1 MSNMDKRR
9 EIIDTGIE
17 LLEEK
22 LVARTWGNI
31 SARIDADNYLI
42 TPSGLDYTSMREEDI
57 VSVNIKTGEY
67 TGINRPS
74 GEKGVHSAA
83 YEVFDDVNFVVHTH
97 QTYATAVSLAGFDS
111 LEATAVSPAGSELFE
126 TSAGSPAGSDSFDIT
141 EEEIEKLGGI
151 ALAEY
156 GLPGTKEITNACK
169 SALLTGA
176 HTVLMIHHGVLVLG
190 KDKDE
195 AMLRVKLLEEICERN
210 VTRILDTIYN
220 KKPAGNE
227 NQPTNSLHNK
237 ATNSNNKIDSNNE
250 TRVESTININNI
262 NNSLH
267 NSDGEINKII
277 NNDTVFDRKYNE
289 IITSKELVELSL
301 AESEIISQLDDVS
314 QMIGTKIVT
323 VDSIDEAYKLNDNAV
338 LIKGVGALVKAEN
351 KDDLEALKV
360 LMNKMAIVKLYTK
373 AKNVKAEI
381 SIEESDFMHYDY
393 VTRYSKQNIKNS

>member
-9 EIIDTGIE
+9 EIIDTGIG

-42 TPSGLDYTSMREEDI
+42 TPSGLDYTSMKEEDI

-111 LEATAVSPAGSELFE
+111 LEATAGSPTGSESFE
-126 TSAGSPAGSDSFDIT
+126 TSAGSTAGSELFDIT

-190 KDKDE
+190 KDKEE
-195 AMLRVKLLEEICERN
+195 AMKRVKLLESICERN
-210 VTRILDTIYN
+210 VKRVIKDNTLNNYLKALNTCPED
-220 KKPAGNE
+220 
-227 NQPTNSLHNK
+227 NSSYRYCEVLTDK
-237 ATNSNNKIDSNNE
+237 ALIALSNSE
-250 TRVESTININNI
+250 T
-262 NNSLH
+262 
-267 NSDGEINKII
+267 EI
-277 NNDTVFDRKYNE
+277 F
-289 IITSKELVELSL
+289 
-301 AESEIISQLDDVS
+301 SQLDDVS

-323 VDSIDEAYKLNDNAV
+323 VDSLDKALKLNDNAV
-338 LIKGVGALVKAEN
+338 LIKGVGALIKAEN

-393 VTRYSKQNIKNS
+393 VNRYSLQNNKNRKI

>member
-111 LEATAVSPAGSELFE
+111 LEATAGSPAGSESFE
-126 TSAGSPAGSDSFDIT
+126 TSAGSTAGSDSFDIT

-190 KDKDE
+190 KDKEE
-195 AMLRVKLLEEICERN
+195 AMKRVKLLESICERN
-210 VTRILDTIYN
+210 VKRVIKDNTLNNYLKALNTCPED
-220 KKPAGNE
+220 
-227 NQPTNSLHNK
+227 NSSYRYCEVLTDK
-237 ATNSNNKIDSNNE
+237 ALIALSNSE
-250 TRVESTININNI
+250 T
-262 NNSLH
+262 
-267 NSDGEINKII
+267 EI
-277 NNDTVFDRKYNE
+277 F
-289 IITSKELVELSL
+289 
-301 AESEIISQLDDVS
+301 SQLDDVS

-323 VDSIDEAYKLNDNAV
+323 VDSLDKALKLSDNAV
-338 LIKGVGALVKAEN
+338 LIKGVGALIKAEN

-393 VTRYSKQNIKNS
+393 VNRYSLQNNKNRKI

>member
-111 LEATAVSPAGSELFE
+111 LEATAGSPAGSELFE
-126 TSAGSPAGSDSFDIT
+126 TSAGSPAGSESFDIT

-190 KDKDE
+190 KDKEE
-195 AMLRVKLLEEICERN
+195 AMKRVKLLESICERN
-210 VTRILDTIYN
+210 VKRVIKDNTLNNYLKALNTCPED
-220 KKPAGNE
+220 
-227 NQPTNSLHNK
+227 NSSYRYCEVLTDK
-237 ATNSNNKIDSNNE
+237 ALIALSNSE
-250 TRVESTININNI
+250 T
-262 NNSLH
+262 
-267 NSDGEINKII
+267 EI
-277 NNDTVFDRKYNE
+277 F
-289 IITSKELVELSL
+289 
-301 AESEIISQLDDVS
+301 SQLDDVS

-323 VDSIDEAYKLNDNAV
+323 VDSLDKALKLSDNAV
-338 LIKGVGALVKAEN
+338 LIKGVGALIKAEN

-393 VTRYSKQNIKNS
+393 VNRYSLQNNKNRKI

>member
-97 QTYATAVSLAGFDS
+97 QTYATAVSLAG
-111 LEATAVSPAGSELFE
+111 L
-126 TSAGSPAGSDSFDIT
+126 DSFDIT

-190 KDKDE
+190 KDKEE
-195 AMLRVKLLEEICERN
+195 AMKRVKLLESICERN
-210 VTRILDTIYN
+210 VKRVIKDNTLNNYLKALNTCPED
-220 KKPAGNE
+220 
-227 NQPTNSLHNK
+227 NSSYRYCEVLTDK
-237 ATNSNNKIDSNNE
+237 ALIALSNSE
-250 TRVESTININNI
+250 T
-262 NNSLH
+262 
-267 NSDGEINKII
+267 EI
-277 NNDTVFDRKYNE
+277 F
-289 IITSKELVELSL
+289 
-301 AESEIISQLDDVS
+301 SQLDDVS

-323 VDSIDEAYKLNDNAV
+323 VDSLDKALKLNDNAV
-338 LIKGVGALVKAEN
+338 LIKGVGALIKAEN

-393 VTRYSKQNIKNS
+393 VNRYSLQNNKNRKI

>member
-9 EIIDTGIE
+9 EIIDTGIG

-111 LEATAVSPAGSELFE
+111 LEATAGSTAGSELFE
-126 TSAGSPAGSDSFDIT
+126 TSAGSPAGSELFDIT

-190 KDKDE
+190 KDKEE
-195 AMLRVKLLEEICERN
+195 AMKRVKLLESICERN
-210 VTRILDTIYN
+210 VKRVIKDNTLNNYLKALNTCPED
-220 KKPAGNE
+220 
-227 NQPTNSLHNK
+227 NSSYRYCEVLTDK
-237 ATNSNNKIDSNNE
+237 ALIALSISE
-250 TRVESTININNI
+250 T
-262 NNSLH
+262 
-267 NSDGEINKII
+267 EI
-277 NNDTVFDRKYNE
+277 F
-289 IITSKELVELSL
+289 
-301 AESEIISQLDDVS
+301 SQLDDVS

-323 VDSIDEAYKLNDNAV
+323 VDSLDKALKLNDNAA
-338 LIKGVGALVKAEN
+338 LIKGVGALIKAEN
-351 KDDLEALKV
+351 KDDLESLKV

-393 VTRYSKQNIKNS
+393 VTRYSKQNIKNRKI

>member
-111 LEATAVSPAGSELFE
+111 LEATAGSTAGSELFE
-126 TSAGSPAGSDSFDIT
+126 TSAGSPAGSESFDIT

-190 KDKDE
+190 KDKEE
-195 AMLRVKLLEEICERN
+195 AMKRVKLLESICERN
-210 VTRILDTIYN
+210 VKRVIKDNTLNNYLKALGTCPED
-220 KKPAGNE
+220 
-227 NQPTNSLHNK
+227 NSSYRYCEVLTDK
-237 ATNSNNKIDSNNE
+237 ALIALSNSE
-250 TRVESTININNI
+250 T
-262 NNSLH
+262 
-267 NSDGEINKII
+267 EI
-277 NNDTVFDRKYNE
+277 F
-289 IITSKELVELSL
+289 
-301 AESEIISQLDDVS
+301 SQLDDVS

-323 VDSIDEAYKLNDNAV
+323 VDSLDKALKLSDNAV
-338 LIKGVGALVKAEN
+338 LIKGVGALIKAEN

-393 VTRYSKQNIKNS
+393 VTRYSKQNIKNRKI

>member
-111 LEATAVSPAGSELFE
+111 LEATAGSPTGSESFE
-126 TSAGSPAGSDSFDIT
+126 TSAGSTAGSELFDIT

-190 KDKDE
+190 KDKEE
-195 AMLRVKLLEEICERN
+195 AMKRVKLLESICERN
-210 VTRILDTIYN
+210 VKRVIKDNTLNNYLKASDTC
-220 KKPAGNE
+220 PE
-227 NQPTNSLHNK
+227 DNSSYRYCEVLTDK
-237 ATNSNNKIDSNNE
+237 ALIALSNSE
-250 TRVESTININNI
+250 T
-262 NNSLH
+262 
-267 NSDGEINKII
+267 EI
-277 NNDTVFDRKYNE
+277 F
-289 IITSKELVELSL
+289 
-301 AESEIISQLDDVS
+301 SQLDDVS

-323 VDSIDEAYKLNDNAV
+323 VDSLDKALKLSDNAV
-338 LIKGVGALVKAEN
+338 LIKGVGALIKAEN

-393 VTRYSKQNIKNS
+393 VNRYSLQNNKNRKI

>member
-111 LEATAVSPAGSELFE
+111 LEATA
-126 TSAGSPAGSDSFDIT
+126 GSPAGSDSFDIT

-190 KDKDE
+190 KDKEE
-195 AMLRVKLLEEICERN
+195 AMKRVKLLESICERN
-210 VTRILDTIYN
+210 VKRVIIDNTPHNHLEALDNYLKALNTC
-220 KKPAGNE
+220 PE
-227 NQPTNSLHNK
+227 DNSSYRYCEVLTDK
-237 ATNSNNKIDSNNE
+237 ALIALSNSE
-250 TRVESTININNI
+250 T
-262 NNSLH
+262 
-267 NSDGEINKII
+267 EI
-277 NNDTVFDRKYNE
+277 F
-289 IITSKELVELSL
+289 
-301 AESEIISQLDDVS
+301 SQLDDVS

-323 VDSIDEAYKLNDNAV
+323 VDSLDKALKLNDNAV
-338 LIKGVGALVKAEN
+338 LIKGVGALIKAEN

-393 VTRYSKQNIKNS
+393 VNRYSLQNNKNRKI

>member
-67 TGINRPS
+67 TGIIRPS

-97 QTYATAVSLAGFDS
+97 QTYATAVSLAGLDS
-111 LEATAVSPAGSELFE
+111 LEATAGSPAGSESFE
-126 TSAGSPAGSDSFDIT
+126 TSAGSPAGSESFDIT
-141 EEEIEKLGGI
+141 EGEIEKLGGI

-190 KDKDE
+190 KDKEE
-195 AMLRVKLLEEICERN
+195 AMKRVKLLESICERN
-210 VTRILDTIYN
+210 VKRVIKDNTLNNYLKALDIC
-220 KKPAGNE
+220 PE
-227 NQPTNSLHNK
+227 DNSSYRYCEVLTDK
-237 ATNSNNKIDSNNE
+237 ALIALSNSE
-250 TRVESTININNI
+250 T
-262 NNSLH
+262 
-267 NSDGEINKII
+267 EI
-277 NNDTVFDRKYNE
+277 F
-289 IITSKELVELSL
+289 
-301 AESEIISQLDDVS
+301 SQLDDVS

-323 VDSIDEAYKLNDNAV
+323 VDSLDKALKLSDNAV
-338 LIKGVGALVKAEN
+338 LIKGVGALIKAEN

-393 VTRYSKQNIKNS
+393 VTRYSKQNIKNRKI

>member
-9 EIIDTGIE
+9 EIIDTGIG

-111 LEATAVSPAGSELFE
+111 LEATAGSPAGSESFE

-190 KDKDE
+190 KDKEE
-195 AMLRVKLLEEICERN
+195 AMKRVKLLESICERN
-210 VTRILDTIYN
+210 VKRVIKDNTLNNYLKALNTCPED
-220 KKPAGNE
+220 
-227 NQPTNSLHNK
+227 NSSYRYCEVLTDK
-237 ATNSNNKIDSNNE
+237 ALIALSNSE
-250 TRVESTININNI
+250 T
-262 NNSLH
+262 
-267 NSDGEINKII
+267 EI
-277 NNDTVFDRKYNE
+277 F
-289 IITSKELVELSL
+289 
-301 AESEIISQLDDVS
+301 SQLDDVS

-323 VDSIDEAYKLNDNAV
+323 VDSLDKALKLSDNAV
-338 LIKGVGALVKAEN
+338 LIKGVGALIKAEN

-393 VTRYSKQNIKNS
+393 VNRYSLQNNKNRKI

>member
-31 SARIDADNYLI
+31 SARIAADNYLI

-111 LEATAVSPAGSELFE
+111 LEATAGSPTGSESFE
-126 TSAGSPAGSDSFDIT
+126 TSAGSTAGSELFDIT

-190 KDKDE
+190 KDKEE
-195 AMLRVKLLEEICERN
+195 AMKRVKLLESICERN
-210 VTRILDTIYN
+210 VKRVIKDNTLNNYLKVSDTC
-220 KKPAGNE
+220 PE
-227 NQPTNSLHNK
+227 DNSSYRYCEVLTDK
-237 ATNSNNKIDSNNE
+237 ALIALSNSE
-250 TRVESTININNI
+250 T
-262 NNSLH
+262 
-267 NSDGEINKII
+267 EI
-277 NNDTVFDRKYNE
+277 F
-289 IITSKELVELSL
+289 
-301 AESEIISQLDDVS
+301 SQLDDVS

-323 VDSIDEAYKLNDNAV
+323 VDSLDKALKLSDNAV
-338 LIKGVGALVKAEN
+338 LIKGVGALIKAEN

-393 VTRYSKQNIKNS
+393 VNRYSLQNNKNRKI

>member
-1 MSNMDKRR
+1 MSNMNKRR

-97 QTYATAVSLAGFDS
+97 QTYATAVSLAG
-111 LEATAVSPAGSELFE
+111 L
-126 TSAGSPAGSDSFDIT
+126 DSFDIT

-190 KDKDE
+190 KDKEE
-195 AMLRVKLLEEICERN
+195 AMKRVKLLESICERN
-210 VTRILDTIYN
+210 VKRVIKDNTLNNYLKALNTCPED
-220 KKPAGNE
+220 
-227 NQPTNSLHNK
+227 NSSYRYCEVLTDK
-237 ATNSNNKIDSNNE
+237 ALIALSNSE
-250 TRVESTININNI
+250 T
-262 NNSLH
+262 
-267 NSDGEINKII
+267 EI
-277 NNDTVFDRKYNE
+277 F
-289 IITSKELVELSL
+289 
-301 AESEIISQLDDVS
+301 SQLDDVS

-323 VDSIDEAYKLNDNAV
+323 VDSLDKALKLNDNAV
-338 LIKGVGALVKAEN
+338 LIKGVGALIKAEN

-393 VTRYSKQNIKNS
+393 VNRYSLQNNKNRKI

>member
-97 QTYATAVSLAGFDS
+97 QTYATAVSLAGLDSLEATAGSPAGSESFETTAVSLAGFDS
-111 LEATAVSPAGSELFE
+111 LEATAGSPAGSELFE
-126 TSAGSPAGSDSFDIT
+126 TSAGSPAGSESFDIT

-190 KDKDE
+190 KDKEE
-195 AMLRVKLLEEICERN
+195 AMKRVKLLESICERN
-210 VTRILDTIYN
+210 VKRVIKDNTLNNYLKALDTC
-220 KKPAGNE
+220 PE
-227 NQPTNSLHNK
+227 DNSSYRYCEVLTDK
-237 ATNSNNKIDSNNE
+237 ALIALSNSE
-250 TRVESTININNI
+250 T
-262 NNSLH
+262 
-267 NSDGEINKII
+267 EI
-277 NNDTVFDRKYNE
+277 F
-289 IITSKELVELSL
+289 
-301 AESEIISQLDDVS
+301 SQLDDVS

-323 VDSIDEAYKLNDNAV
+323 VDSLDKALKLSDNAV
-338 LIKGVGALVKAEN
+338 LIKGVGALIKAEN

-393 VTRYSKQNIKNS
+393 VNRYSLQNNKNRKI

>member
-111 LEATAVSPAGSELFE
+111 LEATAGSPAGSESFE
-126 TSAGSPAGSDSFDIT
+126 TSAVSPTGSESFDIT

-190 KDKDE
+190 KDKEE
-195 AMLRVKLLEEICERN
+195 AMKRVKLLESICERN
-210 VTRILDTIYN
+210 VKRVIKDNTLNNHSEALDNYLKALNTC
-220 KKPAGNE
+220 PEGNSSYRYCE
-227 NQPTNSLHNK
+227 VLTDKALIALSNS
-237 ATNSNNKIDSNNE
+237 E
-250 TRVESTININNI
+250 T
-262 NNSLH
+262 
-267 NSDGEINKII
+267 EI
-277 NNDTVFDRKYNE
+277 F
-289 IITSKELVELSL
+289 
-301 AESEIISQLDDVS
+301 SQLDDVS

-323 VDSIDEAYKLNDNAV
+323 VDSLDKALKLSDNAV
-338 LIKGVGALVKAEN
+338 LIKGVGALIKAEN

-393 VTRYSKQNIKNS
+393 VNRYSLQNNKNRKI

>member
-9 EIIDTGIE
+9 EIIDTGIR

-111 LEATAVSPAGSELFE
+111 L
-126 TSAGSPAGSDSFDIT
+126 DIT

-190 KDKDE
+190 KDKEE
-195 AMLRVKLLEEICERN
+195 AMKRVKLLESICERN
-210 VTRILDTIYN
+210 VKRVIIDNTPHNHLESLDNCLKALGTC
-220 KKPAGNE
+220 PE
-227 NQPTNSLHNK
+227 DNSSYRYCEVLTDK
-237 ATNSNNKIDSNNE
+237 ALIALSNSE
-250 TRVESTININNI
+250 T
-262 NNSLH
+262 
-267 NSDGEINKII
+267 EI
-277 NNDTVFDRKYNE
+277 F
-289 IITSKELVELSL
+289 
-301 AESEIISQLDDVS
+301 SQLDDVS

-323 VDSIDEAYKLNDNAV
+323 VDSLDKALKLSDNAV
-338 LIKGVGALVKAEN
+338 LIKGVGALIKAEN

-381 SIEESDFMHYDY
+381 STEESDFMHYDY
-393 VTRYSKQNIKNS
+393 VNRYSLQNNKNRKI

>member
-111 LEATAVSPAGSELFE
+111 LEATAVSLAGL
-126 TSAGSPAGSDSFDIT
+126 DSFDIT
-141 EEEIEKLGGI
+141 EGEIEKLGGI

-190 KDKDE
+190 KDKEE
-195 AMLRVKLLEEICERN
+195 AMKRVKLLESICERN
-210 VTRILDTIYN
+210 VKRVIKDNTLNNYLKALNTCPED
-220 KKPAGNE
+220 
-227 NQPTNSLHNK
+227 NSSYRYCEVLTDK
-237 ATNSNNKIDSNNE
+237 ALIALSNSE
-250 TRVESTININNI
+250 T
-262 NNSLH
+262 
-267 NSDGEINKII
+267 EI
-277 NNDTVFDRKYNE
+277 F
-289 IITSKELVELSL
+289 
-301 AESEIISQLDDVS
+301 SQLDDVS

-323 VDSIDEAYKLNDNAV
+323 VDSLDKALKLNDNAV
-338 LIKGVGALVKAEN
+338 LIKGVGALIKAEN

-393 VTRYSKQNIKNS
+393 VNRYSLQNNKNRKI

>member
-97 QTYATAVSLAGFDS
+97 QTYATAVSLAG
-111 LEATAVSPAGSELFE
+111 LV
-126 TSAGSPAGSDSFDIT
+126 SFDIT

-190 KDKDE
+190 KDKEE
-195 AMLRVKLLEEICERN
+195 AMKRVKLLESICERN
-210 VTRILDTIYN
+210 VKRVIKDNTLNNYPKALNTCPED
-220 KKPAGNE
+220 
-227 NQPTNSLHNK
+227 NSSYRYCEVLTDK
-237 ATNSNNKIDSNNE
+237 ALIALSNSE
-250 TRVESTININNI
+250 T
-262 NNSLH
+262 
-267 NSDGEINKII
+267 EI
-277 NNDTVFDRKYNE
+277 F
-289 IITSKELVELSL
+289 
-301 AESEIISQLDDVS
+301 SQLDDVS

-323 VDSIDEAYKLNDNAV
+323 VDSLDKALKLSDNAV
-338 LIKGVGALVKAEN
+338 LIKGVGALIKAEN

-393 VTRYSKQNIKNS
+393 VNRYSLQNNKNRKI

>member
-111 LEATAVSPAGSELFE
+111 LEATVGSPTGSESFE
-126 TSAGSPAGSDSFDIT
+126 TTAGSPAGSESFDIT

-190 KDKDE
+190 KDKEE
-195 AMLRVKLLEEICERN
+195 AMKRVKLLESICERN
-210 VTRILDTIYN
+210 VKRVIKDNTLNNYLKALDTC
-220 KKPAGNE
+220 PE
-227 NQPTNSLHNK
+227 DNSSYRYCEVLTDK
-237 ATNSNNKIDSNNE
+237 ALIALSNSE
-250 TRVESTININNI
+250 T
-262 NNSLH
+262 
-267 NSDGEINKII
+267 EI
-277 NNDTVFDRKYNE
+277 F
-289 IITSKELVELSL
+289 
-301 AESEIISQLDDVS
+301 SQLDDVS

-323 VDSIDEAYKLNDNAV
+323 VDSLDKALKLSDNAV
-338 LIKGVGALVKAEN
+338 LIKGVGALIKAEN

-393 VTRYSKQNIKNS
+393 VNRYSLQNNKNRKI

>member
-97 QTYATAVSLAGFDS
+97 QTYATAVSLAGLDS
-111 LEATAVSPAGSELFE
+111 LEATAV
-126 TSAGSPAGSDSFDIT
+126 SPAGSDSFDIT

-190 KDKDE
+190 KDKEE
-195 AMLRVKLLEEICERN
+195 AMKRVKLLESICERN
-210 VTRILDTIYN
+210 VKRVIKDNTLNNYLKALNTCPED
-220 KKPAGNE
+220 
-227 NQPTNSLHNK
+227 NSSYRYCEVLTDK
-237 ATNSNNKIDSNNE
+237 ALIALSNSE
-250 TRVESTININNI
+250 T
-262 NNSLH
+262 
-267 NSDGEINKII
+267 EI
-277 NNDTVFDRKYNE
+277 F
-289 IITSKELVELSL
+289 
-301 AESEIISQLDDVS
+301 SQLDDVS

-323 VDSIDEAYKLNDNAV
+323 VDSLDKALKLNDNAV
-338 LIKGVGALVKAEN
+338 LIKGVGALIKAEN

-393 VTRYSKQNIKNS
+393 VTRYSKQNIKNRKI

>member
-111 LEATAVSPAGSELFE
+111 
-126 TSAGSPAGSDSFDIT
+126 FDIT

-190 KDKDE
+190 KDKEE
-195 AMLRVKLLEEICERN
+195 AMKRVKLLESICERN
-210 VTRILDTIYN
+210 VKRVIKDNTLNNYLKALNTCPED
-220 KKPAGNE
+220 
-227 NQPTNSLHNK
+227 NSSYRYCEVLTDK
-237 ATNSNNKIDSNNE
+237 ALIALSNSE
-250 TRVESTININNI
+250 T
-262 NNSLH
+262 
-267 NSDGEINKII
+267 EI
-277 NNDTVFDRKYNE
+277 F
-289 IITSKELVELSL
+289 
-301 AESEIISQLDDVS
+301 SQLDDIS

-323 VDSIDEAYKLNDNAV
+323 VDSLDKALKLSDNAV
-338 LIKGVGALVKAEN
+338 LIKGVGALIKAEN

-393 VTRYSKQNIKNS
+393 VNRYSLQNNKNRKI

>member
-97 QTYATAVSLAGFDS
+97 QTYATAVSLAG
-111 LEATAVSPAGSELFE
+111 L
-126 TSAGSPAGSDSFDIT
+126 DSFDIT

-190 KDKDE
+190 KDQEE
-195 AMLRVKLLEEICERN
+195 AMKRVKLLESSCERN
-210 VTRILDTIYN
+210 VKRVIIDNTPHNHLEALDNYLKALNTC
-220 KKPAGNE
+220 PE
-227 NQPTNSLHNK
+227 DNSSYRYCEVLTDK
-237 ATNSNNKIDSNNE
+237 ALIALSNSE
-250 TRVESTININNI
+250 T
-262 NNSLH
+262 
-267 NSDGEINKII
+267 EI
-277 NNDTVFDRKYNE
+277 F
-289 IITSKELVELSL
+289 
-301 AESEIISQLDDVS
+301 SQLDDVS

-323 VDSIDEAYKLNDNAV
+323 VDSLDKALKLSDNAV
-338 LIKGVGALVKAEN
+338 LIKGVGALIKAEN

-393 VTRYSKQNIKNS
+393 VTRYSKQNIKNRKI

>member
-111 LEATAVSPAGSELFE
+111 LEATAGSPTGSESFE
-126 TSAGSPAGSDSFDIT
+126 TSAGSPAGSESFDIT

-190 KDKDE
+190 KDKEE
-195 AMLRVKLLEEICERN
+195 AMKRVKLLESICERN
-210 VTRILDTIYN
+210 VKRVINDNNLNNYLKALDTC
-220 KKPAGNE
+220 PE
-227 NQPTNSLHNK
+227 DNSSYRYCEVLTDK
-237 ATNSNNKIDSNNE
+237 ALIALSNSE
-250 TRVESTININNI
+250 T
-262 NNSLH
+262 
-267 NSDGEINKII
+267 EI
-277 NNDTVFDRKYNE
+277 F
-289 IITSKELVELSL
+289 
-301 AESEIISQLDDVS
+301 SQLDDVS

-323 VDSIDEAYKLNDNAV
+323 VDSLDKALKLNDNAV
-338 LIKGVGALVKAEN
+338 LIKGVGALIKAEN

-393 VTRYSKQNIKNS
+393 VNRYSLQNNKNRKI

>member
-97 QTYATAVSLAGFDS
+97 QTYATAVSLEGFDS
-111 LEATAVSPAGSELFE
+111 LEATA
-126 TSAGSPAGSDSFDIT
+126 GSPAGLESFETTAGSPTGSESFDIT

-190 KDKDE
+190 KDKEE
-195 AMLRVKLLEEICERN
+195 AMKRVKLLESICERN
-210 VTRILDTIYN
+210 VKRVIKDNTLNNYLKVSDTC
-220 KKPAGNE
+220 PE
-227 NQPTNSLHNK
+227 DNSSYRYCEVLTDK
-237 ATNSNNKIDSNNE
+237 ALITLSNSE
-250 TRVESTININNI
+250 T
-262 NNSLH
+262 
-267 NSDGEINKII
+267 EI
-277 NNDTVFDRKYNE
+277 F
-289 IITSKELVELSL
+289 
-301 AESEIISQLDDVS
+301 SQLDDVS

-323 VDSIDEAYKLNDNAV
+323 VDSLDKALKLSDNAV
-338 LIKGVGALVKAEN
+338 LIKGVGALIKAEN

-393 VTRYSKQNIKNS
+393 VNRYSLQNNKNRKI

>member
-111 LEATAVSPAGSELFE
+111 LEATAGSTAGSELFE
-126 TSAGSPAGSDSFDIT
+126 TSAGSPAGSESFDIT

-190 KDKDE
+190 KDKEE
-195 AMLRVKLLEEICERN
+195 AMKRVKLLESICERN
-210 VTRILDTIYN
+210 VKRVIKDNTLNNYLKALNTCPED
-220 KKPAGNE
+220 
-227 NQPTNSLHNK
+227 NSSYRYCEVLTDK
-237 ATNSNNKIDSNNE
+237 ALIALSNSE
-250 TRVESTININNI
+250 T
-262 NNSLH
+262 
-267 NSDGEINKII
+267 EI
-277 NNDTVFDRKYNE
+277 F
-289 IITSKELVELSL
+289 
-301 AESEIISQLDDVS
+301 SQLDDVS

-323 VDSIDEAYKLNDNAV
+323 VDSLDKALKLNDNAV
-338 LIKGVGALVKAEN
+338 LIKGVGALIKAEN

-393 VTRYSKQNIKNS
+393 VTRYSKQNIKNRKI

>member
-111 LEATAVSPAGSELFE
+111 LEATAGSHTGSESFE
-126 TSAGSPAGSDSFDIT
+126 TSAGSTAGSELFDIT

-190 KDKDE
+190 KDKEE
-195 AMLRVKLLEEICERN
+195 AMKRVKLLESICERN
-210 VTRILDTIYN
+210 VKRVIKDNTLNNYLKALGTCPED
-220 KKPAGNE
+220 
-227 NQPTNSLHNK
+227 NSSYRYCEVLTDN
-237 ATNSNNKIDSNNE
+237 ALIALSNSE
-250 TRVESTININNI
+250 T
-262 NNSLH
+262 
-267 NSDGEINKII
+267 EI
-277 NNDTVFDRKYNE
+277 F
-289 IITSKELVELSL
+289 
-301 AESEIISQLDDVS
+301 SQLDDVS

-323 VDSIDEAYKLNDNAV
+323 VDSLDKALKLSDNAV
-338 LIKGVGALVKAEN
+338 LIKGVGALIKAEN

-393 VTRYSKQNIKNS
+393 VTRYSKQNIKNRKI

>member
-111 LEATAVSPAGSELFE
+111 LEATAGSPTGSESFE
-126 TSAGSPAGSDSFDIT
+126 TSAGSPSGSDSFDIT

-190 KDKDE
+190 KDKEE
-195 AMLRVKLLEEICERN
+195 AMKRVKLLESICERN
-210 VTRILDTIYN
+210 VKRVIKDNTLNNHPEALDNYLKTSDTC
-220 KKPAGNE
+220 PE
-227 NQPTNSLHNK
+227 DNSSYRYCEVLTDK
-237 ATNSNNKIDSNNE
+237 ALIALSNSE
-250 TRVESTININNI
+250 T
-262 NNSLH
+262 
-267 NSDGEINKII
+267 EI
-277 NNDTVFDRKYNE
+277 F
-289 IITSKELVELSL
+289 
-301 AESEIISQLDDVS
+301 SQLDDVS

-323 VDSIDEAYKLNDNAV
+323 VDSLDKALKLSDNAV
-338 LIKGVGALVKAEN
+338 LIKGVGALIKAEN

-393 VTRYSKQNIKNS
+393 VNRYSLQNNKNRKI

>member
-1 MSNMDKRR
+1 MNNMDKRR

-111 LEATAVSPAGSELFE
+111 LEATAGSPTVSESFE
-126 TSAGSPAGSDSFDIT
+126 TSAGSPIGSELFDIT

-151 ALAEY
+151 ALADY

-190 KDKDE
+190 KDKEE
-195 AMLRVKLLEEICERN
+195 AMKRVKLLESICERN
-210 VTRILDTIYN
+210 VKRVIKDNTLNNYLKALNTCPED
-220 KKPAGNE
+220 
-227 NQPTNSLHNK
+227 NSSYRYCEVLTDK
-237 ATNSNNKIDSNNE
+237 ALIALSNSE
-250 TRVESTININNI
+250 T
-262 NNSLH
+262 
-267 NSDGEINKII
+267 EI
-277 NNDTVFDRKYNE
+277 F
-289 IITSKELVELSL
+289 
-301 AESEIISQLDDVS
+301 SQLDDVS

-323 VDSIDEAYKLNDNAV
+323 VDSLDKALKLNDNAV
-338 LIKGVGALVKAEN
+338 LIKGVGALIKAEN

-393 VTRYSKQNIKNS
+393 VTRYSKQNIKNRKI

>member
-1 MSNMDKRR
+1 MSNIDKRR
-9 EIIDTGIE
+9 EIIDTGIG

-111 LEATAVSPAGSELFE
+111 LEATAGSPAGSESFE
-126 TSAGSPAGSDSFDIT
+126 TSAGSTAGSESFDIT

-190 KDKDE
+190 KDKE
-195 AMLRVKLLEEICERN
+195 EEMKRVKLLESICERN
-210 VTRILDTIYN
+210 VKRVIKDNTLNNYLKALNTCPED
-220 KKPAGNE
+220 
-227 NQPTNSLHNK
+227 NSSYGYCEVLTDK
-237 ATNSNNKIDSNNE
+237 ALIALSNSE
-250 TRVESTININNI
+250 T
-262 NNSLH
+262 
-267 NSDGEINKII
+267 EI
-277 NNDTVFDRKYNE
+277 F
-289 IITSKELVELSL
+289 
-301 AESEIISQLDDVS
+301 SQLDDVS

-323 VDSIDEAYKLNDNAV
+323 VDSLDKALKLSDNAV
-338 LIKGVGALVKAEN
+338 LIKGVGALIKAEN

-393 VTRYSKQNIKNS
+393 VNRYSLQNNKNRKI

>member
-97 QTYATAVSLAGFDS
+97 QTYATAVSLAGLDS
-111 LEATAVSPAGSELFE
+111 LEATAGSPTGSEAFE
-126 TSAGSPAGSDSFDIT
+126 TTAGSPAGSESFDIT

-190 KDKDE
+190 KDKEE
-195 AMLRVKLLEEICERN
+195 AMKRVKLLESICERN
-210 VTRILDTIYN
+210 VKRVIKDNTLNNYIKALNTCPED
-220 KKPAGNE
+220 
-227 NQPTNSLHNK
+227 NSSYRYCEVLTDK
-237 ATNSNNKIDSNNE
+237 TLIALSNSE
-250 TRVESTININNI
+250 T
-262 NNSLH
+262 
-267 NSDGEINKII
+267 EI
-277 NNDTVFDRKYNE
+277 F
-289 IITSKELVELSL
+289 
-301 AESEIISQLDDVS
+301 SQLDDVS

-323 VDSIDEAYKLNDNAV
+323 VDSLDKALKLSDNAV
-338 LIKGVGALVKAEN
+338 LIKGVGALIKAEN

-393 VTRYSKQNIKNS
+393 VTRYSKQNIKNRKI

>member
-111 LEATAVSPAGSELFE
+111 LEATAGSPAGSESFE
-126 TSAGSPAGSDSFDIT
+126 TSAGSPTGSESFDIT

-190 KDKDE
+190 KDKEE
-195 AMLRVKLLEEICERN
+195 AMKRVKLLESICERN
-210 VTRILDTIYN
+210 VKRVIKDDTLNNYL
-220 KKPAGNE
+220 KAPGTCPE
-227 NQPTNSLHNK
+227 DNSSYRYCEVLTDK
-237 ATNSNNKIDSNNE
+237 ALIALSNSE
-250 TRVESTININNI
+250 T
-262 NNSLH
+262 
-267 NSDGEINKII
+267 EI
-277 NNDTVFDRKYNE
+277 F
-289 IITSKELVELSL
+289 
-301 AESEIISQLDDVS
+301 SQLDDVS

-323 VDSIDEAYKLNDNAV
+323 VDSLDKALKLSDNAV
-338 LIKGVGALVKAEN
+338 LIKGVGALIKAEN

-393 VTRYSKQNIKNS
+393 VTRYSKQNIKNRKI

>member
-111 LEATAVSPAGSELFE
+111 LEATASSPTGSESFE

-190 KDKDE
+190 KDKEE
-195 AMLRVKLLEEICERN
+195 AMKRVKLLESICERN
-210 VTRILDTIYN
+210 VKRVIKDNTLNNYLKALNTCPED
-220 KKPAGNE
+220 
-227 NQPTNSLHNK
+227 NSSYRYCEVLTDK
-237 ATNSNNKIDSNNE
+237 ALIALSNSE
-250 TRVESTININNI
+250 T
-262 NNSLH
+262 
-267 NSDGEINKII
+267 EI
-277 NNDTVFDRKYNE
+277 F
-289 IITSKELVELSL
+289 
-301 AESEIISQLDDVS
+301 SQLDDVS

-323 VDSIDEAYKLNDNAV
+323 VDSLDKALKLSDNAV
-338 LIKGVGALVKAEN
+338 LIKGVGALIKAEN

-393 VTRYSKQNIKNS
+393 VNRYSLQNNKNRKI

>member
-1 MSNMDKRR
+1 MDKRR
-9 EIIDTGIE
+9 EIIDTGIG

-111 LEATAVSPAGSELFE
+111 LEATAVSLAGL
-126 TSAGSPAGSDSFDIT
+126 DSFDIT

-190 KDKDE
+190 KDKEE
-195 AMLRVKLLEEICERN
+195 AMKRVKLLESICERN
-210 VTRILDTIYN
+210 VKRVIKDNTLNNYPKASDTC
-220 KKPAGNE
+220 PE
-227 NQPTNSLHNK
+227 DNSSYRYCEVLTDK
-237 ATNSNNKIDSNNE
+237 ALIALSNSE
-250 TRVESTININNI
+250 T
-262 NNSLH
+262 
-267 NSDGEINKII
+267 EI
-277 NNDTVFDRKYNE
+277 F
-289 IITSKELVELSL
+289 
-301 AESEIISQLDDVS
+301 SQLDDVS

-323 VDSIDEAYKLNDNAV
+323 VDSLDKALKLSDNAV
-338 LIKGVGALVKAEN
+338 LIKGVGALIKAEN

-393 VTRYSKQNIKNS
+393 VNRYSLQNNKNRKI

>member
-111 LEATAVSPAGSELFE
+111 LEATAGSPAGSESFE
-126 TSAGSPAGSDSFDIT
+126 TSAGSPTGSESFDIT

-190 KDKDE
+190 KDKEE
-195 AMLRVKLLEEICERN
+195 AMKRVKLLESICERN
-210 VTRILDTIYN
+210 VKRVIKDNTLNNYLKAFDTC
-220 KKPAGNE
+220 PE
-227 NQPTNSLHNK
+227 DNSSYRYCEVLTDK
-237 ATNSNNKIDSNNE
+237 ALIALSNSE
-250 TRVESTININNI
+250 T
-262 NNSLH
+262 
-267 NSDGEINKII
+267 EI
-277 NNDTVFDRKYNE
+277 F
-289 IITSKELVELSL
+289 
-301 AESEIISQLDDVS
+301 SQLDDVS

-323 VDSIDEAYKLNDNAV
+323 VDSLDKALKLSDNAV
-338 LIKGVGALVKAEN
+338 LIKGVGALIKAEN

-393 VTRYSKQNIKNS
+393 VTRYSKQNIKNRKI

>member
-97 QTYATAVSLAGFDS
+97 QTYATAVSLAG
-111 LEATAVSPAGSELFE
+111 LN
-126 TSAGSPAGSDSFDIT
+126 SFDIT

-151 ALAEY
+151 ALADY

-190 KDKDE
+190 KDKEE
-195 AMLRVKLLEEICERN
+195 AMKRVKLLESICERN
-210 VTRILDTIYN
+210 VKRVIKDNTLNNYLKALDTC
-220 KKPAGNE
+220 PE
-227 NQPTNSLHNK
+227 DNSSYRYCEVLTDK
-237 ATNSNNKIDSNNE
+237 ALIALSNSE
-250 TRVESTININNI
+250 T
-262 NNSLH
+262 
-267 NSDGEINKII
+267 EI
-277 NNDTVFDRKYNE
+277 F
-289 IITSKELVELSL
+289 
-301 AESEIISQLDDVS
+301 SQLDDVS

-323 VDSIDEAYKLNDNAV
+323 VDSLDKALKLSDNAV
-338 LIKGVGALVKAEN
+338 LIKGVGALIKAEN

-393 VTRYSKQNIKNS
+393 VNRYSLQNNKNRKI

>member
-97 QTYATAVSLAGFDS
+97 QTYATAVSLAG
-111 LEATAVSPAGSELFE
+111 L
-126 TSAGSPAGSDSFDIT
+126 DSFDIT
-141 EEEIEKLGGI
+141 EEEIEKPGGI

-190 KDKDE
+190 KDKEE
-195 AMLRVKLLEEICERN
+195 AMKRVKLLESICERN
-210 VTRILDTIYN
+210 VKRVIKDNTLNNYLKALNTCPED
-220 KKPAGNE
+220 
-227 NQPTNSLHNK
+227 NSSYRYCEVLTDK
-237 ATNSNNKIDSNNE
+237 ALIALSNSE
-250 TRVESTININNI
+250 T
-262 NNSLH
+262 
-267 NSDGEINKII
+267 EI
-277 NNDTVFDRKYNE
+277 F
-289 IITSKELVELSL
+289 
-301 AESEIISQLDDVS
+301 SQLDDVS

-323 VDSIDEAYKLNDNAV
+323 VDSLDKALKLNDNAV
-338 LIKGVGALVKAEN
+338 LIKGVGALIKAEN

-393 VTRYSKQNIKNS
+393 VTRYSKQNIKNRKI

>member
-111 LEATAVSPAGSELFE
+111 LEATAGSPTGSESFE
-126 TSAGSPAGSDSFDIT
+126 TSAGSPAGSESFDIT

-190 KDKDE
+190 KDKEE
-195 AMLRVKLLEEICERN
+195 AMKRVKLLESICERN
-210 VTRILDTIYN
+210 VKRVIKDNTLNNYLKAFDTC
-220 KKPAGNE
+220 PE
-227 NQPTNSLHNK
+227 DNSSYRYCEVLTDK
-237 ATNSNNKIDSNNE
+237 ALIALSNSE
-250 TRVESTININNI
+250 T
-262 NNSLH
+262 
-267 NSDGEINKII
+267 EI
-277 NNDTVFDRKYNE
+277 F
-289 IITSKELVELSL
+289 
-301 AESEIISQLDDVS
+301 SQLDDVS

-323 VDSIDEAYKLNDNAV
+323 VDSLDKALKLSDNAV
-338 LIKGVGALVKAEN
+338 LIKGVGALIKAEN

-393 VTRYSKQNIKNS
+393 VTRYSKQNIKNRKI

>member
-31 SARIDADNYLI
+31 SARIDVDNYLI

-97 QTYATAVSLAGFDS
+97 QTYATAVSLAGFDL
-111 LEATAVSPAGSELFE
+111 LEATAGSSTGSESFE
-126 TSAGSPAGSDSFDIT
+126 TSAGSTAGSESFDIT

-190 KDKDE
+190 KDKEE
-195 AMLRVKLLEEICERN
+195 AMKRVKLLESICERN
-210 VTRILDTIYN
+210 VKRVIKDNTLNNYLKALDTC
-220 KKPAGNE
+220 PE
-227 NQPTNSLHNK
+227 DNSSYRYCEVLTDK
-237 ATNSNNKIDSNNE
+237 ALIALSNSE
-250 TRVESTININNI
+250 T
-262 NNSLH
+262 
-267 NSDGEINKII
+267 EI
-277 NNDTVFDRKYNE
+277 F
-289 IITSKELVELSL
+289 
-301 AESEIISQLDDVS
+301 SQLDDVS

-323 VDSIDEAYKLNDNAV
+323 VDSLDKALKLSDNAV
-338 LIKGVGALVKAEN
+338 LIKGVGALIKAEN

-393 VTRYSKQNIKNS
+393 VNRYSLQNNKNRKI

>member
-111 LEATAVSPAGSELFE
+111 LEATAGSPAGSESFE
-126 TSAGSPAGSDSFDIT
+126 TSAGSPTGSESFDIT

-190 KDKDE
+190 KDKEE
-195 AMLRVKLLEEICERN
+195 AMKRVKLLESICERN
-210 VTRILDTIYN
+210 VKRVIIDNTPHNHLEALDNYLKALGTC
-220 KKPAGNE
+220 PE
-227 NQPTNSLHNK
+227 DNSSYRYCEVLTDK
-237 ATNSNNKIDSNNE
+237 ALIALSNSE
-250 TRVESTININNI
+250 T
-262 NNSLH
+262 
-267 NSDGEINKII
+267 EI
-277 NNDTVFDRKYNE
+277 F
-289 IITSKELVELSL
+289 
-301 AESEIISQLDDVS
+301 SQLDDVS

-323 VDSIDEAYKLNDNAV
+323 VDSLDKALKLSDNAV
-338 LIKGVGALVKAEN
+338 LIKGVGALIKAEN

-393 VTRYSKQNIKNS
+393 VNRYSLQNNKNRKI

>member
-111 LEATAVSPAGSELFE
+111 LEATAGSPTGSESFE
-126 TSAGSPAGSDSFDIT
+126 TSAGSPTGSELFDIT

-190 KDKDE
+190 KDKEE
-195 AMLRVKLLEEICERN
+195 AMKRVKLLESICERN
-210 VTRILDTIYN
+210 VKRVIKDNTLNNYLKALNTCPED
-220 KKPAGNE
+220 
-227 NQPTNSLHNK
+227 NSSYRYCEVLTDK
-237 ATNSNNKIDSNNE
+237 ALIALSNSE
-250 TRVESTININNI
+250 T
-262 NNSLH
+262 
-267 NSDGEINKII
+267 EI
-277 NNDTVFDRKYNE
+277 F
-289 IITSKELVELSL
+289 
-301 AESEIISQLDDVS
+301 SQLDDVS

-323 VDSIDEAYKLNDNAV
+323 VDSLDKALKLNDNAV
-338 LIKGVGALVKAEN
+338 LIKGVGALIKAEN

-393 VTRYSKQNIKNS
+393 VTRYSKQNIKNRKI

>member
-1 MSNMDKRR
+1 MSNIDKRR

-111 LEATAVSPAGSELFE
+111 LEATA
-126 TSAGSPAGSDSFDIT
+126 GSPAGLESFETTAGSPTGSESFDIT

-190 KDKDE
+190 KDKEE
-195 AMLRVKLLEEICERN
+195 AMKRVKLLESICERN
-210 VTRILDTIYN
+210 VKRVIKDNTLNNYLKALNTCPED
-220 KKPAGNE
+220 
-227 NQPTNSLHNK
+227 NSSYRYCEVLTDK
-237 ATNSNNKIDSNNE
+237 ALIALSNSE
-250 TRVESTININNI
+250 T
-262 NNSLH
+262 
-267 NSDGEINKII
+267 EI
-277 NNDTVFDRKYNE
+277 F
-289 IITSKELVELSL
+289 
-301 AESEIISQLDDVS
+301 SQLDDVS

-323 VDSIDEAYKLNDNAV
+323 VDSLDKALKLSDNAV
-338 LIKGVGALVKAEN
+338 LIKGVGALIKAEN

-393 VTRYSKQNIKNS
+393 VNRYSLQNNKNRKI